1 MTKIVEERDFPP
13 PSPGSVLR
21 TRVLGRL
28 AITQANLAKAL
39 GVSRFTVNQL
49 LGGRRAV
56 TPEMALRLGHVL
68 DTSPELWLKLQA
80 QVDLYEARR
89 ALGADIAKLTRLRGA
104 GSPAESA
111 AAE

>member
-1 MTKIVEERDFPP
+1 MTKPSDERDFHP
-13 PSPGSVLR
+13 PSPGSVLKA
-21 TRVLGRL
+21 RVLGRL
-28 AITQANLAKAL
+28 EITQAELAKAL

-68 DTSPELWLKLQA
+68 DTSPELWLRLQA
-80 QVDLYEARR
+80 QVDLYQGRR
-89 ALGADIAKLTRLRGA
+89 ALGADIAKLARLRGA
-104 GSPAESA
+104 GPPAESA